1 MDGTCRHA
9 KRMIELF
16 DPIPYQCVPG
26 KIKAYNQMIER
37 FTASLHPSNQRF
49 QDLVY
54 RSAAAAFDVRSDPV
68 AMPIV
73 EELESAAELLASE
86 DEERSGVSQAL
97 FSDSNKDVLAQ
108 VRAAAAA
115 RRLAAWSFIH
125 CSYSPEAI
133 RNTPD
138 LLERYRKLG
147 ALVRGWLTDH
157 PDPYVE
163 NLIKEGLRTV
173 RSTSRTGGAKS
184 L

>member
-1 MDGTCRHA
+1 M
-9 KRMIELF
+9 M
-16 DPIPYQCVPG
+16 
-26 KIKAYNQMIER
+26 ER
-37 FTASLHPSNQRF
+37 FAASLNPPKQGI

-54 RSAAAAFDVRSDPV
+54 RTAAAAFDVRSDPV

-73 EELESAAELLASE
+73 EELESAAELLVSE
-86 DEERSGVSQAL
+86 DQERSGISQAL
-97 FSDSNKDVLAQ
+97 FSDANKEVLAQ
-108 VRAAAAA
+108 VQAAAAA

-133 RNTPD
+133 RSTPD

-147 ALVRGWLTDH
+147 ALFRSWLTDH
-157 PDPYVE
+157 PDPYVD

-173 RSTSRTGGAKS
+173 RMTSRGGGAKA